1 MGKGVYG
8 AYGKSVYVRGEDPK
22 GFSPDPKCLAEWEM
36 ECVNGDTYG
45 ALTNIVNGDQV
56 RGAYHVRGA
65 YQYMGVLLRKI
76 NFADSIR
83 GAYRAL
89 RSVVVYGHTGGMRC

>member
-36 ECVNGDTYG
+36 ECVNGDTYMS
-45 ALTNIVNGDQV
+45 AYQYCV

-76 NFADSIR
+76 NFAESVR

>member
-36 ECVNGDTYG
+36 ECVNGDTYM
-45 ALTNIVNGDQV
+45 
-56 RGAYHVRGA
+56 GA
-65 YQYMGVLLRKI
+65 YQYCV
-76 NFADSIR
+76 R
-83 GAYRAL
+83 GACTGRLPRTGRLPIYGG
-89 RSVVVYGHTGGMRC
+89 VVEEN

>member
-36 ECVNGDTYG
+36 ECVNGDTYMG
-45 ALTNIVNGDQV
+45 AYEYCV
-56 RGAYHVRGA
+56 RGARTGRLPGTGRLPIYG
-65 YQYMGVLLRKI
+65 GVVEE
-76 NFADSIR
+76 N
-83 GAYRAL
+83 
-89 RSVVVYGHTGGMRC
+89 

>member
-1 MGKGVYG
+1 MGDGMCEWGHVHG
-8 AYGKSVYVRGEDPK
+8 R
-22 GFSPDPKCLAEWEM
+22 LAIL
-36 ECVNGDTYG
+36 CTGRTYG
-45 ALTNIVNGDQV
+45 ALTTYGAHVW
-56 RGAYHVRGA
+56 GAYHVRGA

-76 NFADSIR
+76 NFAESVR